1 MSRTVAATGVAMGRS
16 ARTALLALFAAATI
30 VVADAGAATAKA
42 APTGRYVALG
52 DSYTSG
58 PLIPTQV
65 DLNCVRSNRN
75 YPALTAAAIGSSAF
89 VDVSCGGAT
98 TGDILNPGEGTLGL
112 PVPAQ
117 LDAVTAA
124 TALVTVGIGGND
136 IGFSDII
143 TTCAGDSVDS
153 PFGSPCKNRYTA
165 GGTDQLQA
173 RIGATAPKVA
183 AVLQAVRG
191 RAPGARVVVLGYPA
205 ILPDTGYGCW
215 PVVPIAYGDVPYLR
229 GVEKSLNAMLASTAA
244 ANGATFVDT
253 YTPSI
258 GHDACRGS
266 GTRWVEGLVPVNPA
280 APFHPNAAGERGMSA
295 ALIAGL

>member
-1 MSRTVAATGVAMGRS
+1 MGRS
-16 ARTALLALFAAATI
+16 ALLALLAATTI
-30 VVADAGAATAKA
+30 VIASPGAAGAAP
-42 APTGRYVALG
+42 PTGRYVALG

-75 YPALTAAAIGSSAF
+75 YPALTASAIGSSAF

-98 TGDILNPGEGTLGL
+98 TGDILNPGDGTLGIA
-112 PVPAQ
+112 VPAQ

-124 TALVTVGIGGND
+124 AALVTIGIGGND

-143 TTCAGDSVDS
+143 TTCAEESVNS
-153 PFGSPCKNRYTA
+153 PFGTPCKNRYTA

-173 RIGATAPKVA
+173 RIAATAPKVA
-183 AVLQAVRG
+183 AVLQAVRAK
-191 RAPGARVVVLGYPA
+191 APNARVAVVGYPA
-205 ILPDTGYGCW
+205 IVPDTGYGCW

-229 GVEKSLNAMLASTAA
+229 GVEKSLNAMLANTAA
-244 ANGATFVDT
+244 ANGARFVDT

-266 GTRWVEGLVPVNPA
+266 GSRWVEGLVPATSA
-280 APFHPNAAGERGMSA
+280 APFHPNAAGERGMA
-295 ALIAGL
+295 TAVTAGVS

>member
-1 MSRTVAATGVAMGRS
+1 MKRIVFLLVAVVVVSLPGVAH
-16 ARTALLALFAAATI
+16 AE
-30 VVADAGAATAKA
+30 
-42 APTGRYVALG
+42 APAGRYVALG

-75 YPALTAAAIGSSAF
+75 YPALTAAAIGSSSF

-98 TGDILNPGEGTLGL
+98 TDDILYAGSGTLGI

-117 LDAVTAA
+117 IDAVTAA
-124 TALVTVGIGGND
+124 TALVTIGIGGND

-143 TTCAGDSVDS
+143 TTCAESSVSS
-153 PFGSPCKNRYTA
+153 PFGTPCKNRYTS

-173 RIGATAPKVA
+173 RIAATAPKVA
-183 AVLQAVRG
+183 AVVQAVRG
-191 RAPGARVVVLGYPA
+191 RAPNARIAVVGYPA
-205 ILPDTGYGCW
+205 IVPDSGYGCW
-215 PVVPIAYGDVPYLR
+215 PVVPIAFGDVPYLR

-244 ANGATFVDT
+244 ANGASFVDT

-258 GHDACRGS
+258 GRDACQSS
-266 GTRWVEGLVPVNPA
+266 GTRWVEGLIPANSA
-280 APFHPNAAGERGMSA
+280 APFHPNASGERGMSA
-295 ALIAGL
+295 AVIARL